1 MIAVRNLTWIRSF
14 ARHSG
19 MFAMV
24 LIFYQSPVFAAPEP
38 EKDLVRE
45 QQEIDGLLG
54 KVDSVELGKLSPRVL
69 DLADRLLREK
79 GDAAARPYFEK
90 GLEGNSWAL
99 DRQLTLGE
107 IEARDGHPEAL
118 REKAEMVLRIAEEG
132 EVLARATRL
141 LGQTPPEKPGPFA
154 ALDDAERLLVLVP
167 INDVSLFALR
177 DLRETLAKRLGIK
190 VVVASVEMEI
200 SKPDRSMKMQ
210 WVSLTRTQVMGAI
223 AAQPALAA
231 RVEKLGFPV
240 GKLQTDD
247 AALEAFVRKTTEL
260 EQGAAAAKA
269 LDSMLAQYAD
279 SKQWDADRLV
289 PALQA
294 AVTGNLGKKRMVLGV
309 TSCDLFGQTSNFV
322 FGLAQT
328 DGFLGLISTHRFRA
342 TFNDEPP
349 NRKRFNERVLKQ
361 ALASTGAMLGVPRC
375 NTPECARAYPKSLAE
390 HDQKPSKLCAACR
403 AGFEGK
409 LGQKLPED

>member
-200 SKPDRSMKMQ
+200 PKPDRSMKMQ

-289 PALQA
+289 PLSKLLSP
-294 AVTGNLGKKRMVLGV
+294 G
-309 TSCDLFGQTSNFV
+309 TSDRSEWCSASR
-322 FGLAQT
+322 LAT
-328 DGFLGLISTHRFRA
+328 CLEEPAISF
-342 TFNDEPP
+342 
-349 NRKRFNERVLKQ
+349 
-361 ALASTGAMLGVPRC
+361 LASPRPTG
-375 NTPECARAYPKSLAE
+375 SS
-390 HDQKPSKLCAACR
+390 D
-403 AGFEGK
+403 
-409 LGQKLPED
+409 